1 MRFAT
6 FVLRFLSFAIVLG
19 VAYGIAQNVWVQQG
33 LDLNESLAG
42 YHATAIAAL
51 TLAPLVLAIVAIFA
65 RPLAVFVLF
74 YLVGAVLTAP
84 FALAHVVG

>member
-6 FVLRFLSFAIVLG
+6 FILRFLSYAIVLG
-19 VAYGIAQNVWVQQG
+19 IAYGVAQNFWLQQG

-42 YHATAIAAL
+42 YHTIATTAL
-51 TLAPLVLAIVAIFA
+51 TLAPLVLAIVAIVA

-84 FALAHVVG
+84 FVLAHVVG